1 MLEIPVIRW
10 GKPYDS
16 FEKKEIRH
24 FVTGEA
30 IATVD
35 QAGSGIVKR
44 DLTKS
49 HLARKCLTAFSPQEL
64 VDRTVAAASLFRDAT
79 LPMGN
84 GTQSPGEFARA
95 QSATTGLP
103 EHMCRSNME
112 KNCFVLQNI
121 KQVLDALTRGLDLEI
136 LRRGY
141 GDEGRGVTVSYQA
154 QTDAL
159 GLVLPSNSPGVH
171 TLWLPVIPLQ
181 MGLVLKPGALEP
193 WTPYR
198 MFSAFCEAGIPP
210 EVFSIYPGE
219 GADVGAA
226 VLADSSRCMI
236 FGGEA
241 TVQQYE
247 GNPTVQVHGPG
258 YSKIILGDDVVDQ
271 WEDYLDLMVQSVLA
285 NSGRSCINAS
295 GIWASRH
302 TREIAEALA
311 DRLGP
316 VEPLPPEDER
326 AQLAAFTNPQMASGT
341 WSMVENDLQESG
353 VTDCTQAFG
362 PRFIEHPGY
371 AYLRPMVVHCRNAEP
386 AIATKEFMFPF
397 VSVVECPQAQ
407 MLKKIGR
414 TLVLSAITQ
423 DSAFEQELINATHID
438 RLNLGPVGTIKLD
451 WLQPHEGNL
460 VDFLYRARALQTA
473 DTNRRAGS
481 PAVAESS
488 TNTPAS

>member
-16 FEKKEIRH
+16 IEKKEIRH
-24 FVTGEA
+24 FVTGEP

-49 HLARKCLTAFSPQEL
+49 HLARQTLTSFSTQEL
-64 VDRTVAAASLFRDAT
+64 IDRTVAAATLFRDAT
-79 LPMGN
+79 LPIGS
-84 GTQSPGEFARA
+84 GTQTPAEFARA

-112 KNCFVLQNI
+112 KNCFVLENI
-121 KQVLDALTRGLDLEI
+121 NHVLDALTRGLDLEI

-141 GDEGRGVTVSYQA
+141 GDEGRGVIVSYQA

-181 MGLVLKPGALEP
+181 MGLVLKPGGLEP

-198 MFSAFCEAGIPP
+198 MYSAFCEAGIPP

-226 VLADSSRCMI
+226 LLAGSSRCMI

-247 GNPTVQVHGPG
+247 GNPQVQVHGPG
-258 YSKIILGDDVVDQ
+258 YSKILLGDDLVDQ
-271 WEDYLDLMVQSVLA
+271 WDDYLDLMVQSVLA

-302 TREIAEALA
+302 TEEIAAALA
-311 DRLGP
+311 ERLGP
-316 VEPLPPEDER
+316 VEPLPPEDSE

-341 WSMVENDLQESG
+341 WNLIESDLQESG

-362 PRFIEHPGY
+362 PRLVEHPSY
-371 AYLRPMVVHCRNAEP
+371 AYLRPMVVHCRDAER

-397 VSVVECPQAQ
+397 VSVVECPQAA

-414 TLVLSAITQ
+414 TLVLSAITE
-423 DSAFEQELINATHID
+423 DAAFQEQLIKATHVD

-460 VDFLYRARALQTA
+460 VDFLYRARALQTVNSRQGA
-473 DTNRRAGS
+473 AN
-481 PAVAESS
+481 PAVGATP